1 MEATPIPCH
10 GSRRLDAGPAAGG
23 AQRSAYDP
31 VFLDWIFWWYLATIE
46 LTDRLLYRQR
56 TATPA

>member
-1 MEATPIPCH
+1 
-10 GSRRLDAGPAAGG
+10 
-23 AQRSAYDP
+23 